1 LTYYSKEEEIK
12 IFLADV
18 FKTVPDK
25 ISSNL
30 QLGMIR
36 GWDSLGHMNLILAIE
51 DKLGRKLNSSE
62 ILKIINFDEIKN
74 ILS

>member
-1 LTYYSKEEEIK
+1 MTYYSKEEEIK